1 METRPWHQF
10 YDPEVPTSIDYPSDQ
25 IDHFL
30 RKSAEK
36 FPHNV
41 ALIFGGL
48 APVLGEVHSKMTY
61 PQLDML
67 VDRFAAGLQQLGLQ
81 KGDRVAIYMP
91 NCPQYV
97 IAYYG
102 TLRAGGIVVPSN
114 PLNVAREVEQQ
125 VNNAEAT
132 YAVVLSLLYPNVRQ
146 VRANTSLKHVIVT
159 NIKEYFPGL
168 LKTLFTVAKE
178 KKDGHRVDISGD
190 SNTTWFQEFLSSAP
204 AKPQPVEITPDDT
217 AVLMYTGGTTGVP
230 KGAQLTHKNV
240 VANALQAAAW
250 LMGGGTGAD
259 GEEVMLTALPMT
271 HSYSMTVCM
280 NLSVFHGHTQVI
292 IPNARDLAHVLT
304 AINKHK
310 PTLLPGVPT
319 LYTVIN
325 NNAGVKAGKYDLKSI
340 KACISG
346 AAGLPVEVQQEFQRI
361 TGGKL
366 VEGYGLSEASPV
378 THANALGS
386 GGRIGTIGVP
396 IPDTEAKIVDNE
408 TEEKELEPGQPGVLC
423 IHGPQVMKGYWHMP
437 TETANTLRRHADG
450 KIWLHTG
457 DVAEMA
463 EDGYF
468 RIVDRKKDMILAAG
482 GFNIYPRDIEERLY
496 EHPKVLEAAAIGVPV
511 GGASQR
517 PKVFVVLREGE
528 TCTRRELIDWC
539 KEGLAEYKIPRY
551 VEFRDEL
558 PKTMVGKIYRH
569 QLVEE
574 EIKKEKEKA
583 AQKAEQKAERE
594 QHQQEKQEE
603 PA

>member
-1 METRPWHQF
+1 MASHVWHQF
-10 YDPEVPTSIDYPSDQ
+10 YDPEVPTSIDYPANPADY
-25 IDHFL
+25 FL
-30 RKSAEK
+30 RKSAQR
-36 FPHNV
+36 FPHNI
-41 ALIFGGL
+41 ALIFGSL
-48 APVLGEVHSKMTY
+48 APVVGEVHSKMTY
-61 PQLDML
+61 QKLDAL
-67 VDRFAAGLQQLGLQ
+67 VDRFAAGLQELGLQ
-81 KGDRVAIYMP
+81 KGDRVGIYMP

-102 TLRAGGIVVPSN
+102 TLRAGGIVVPCN

-125 VNNAEAT
+125 FNNAEAT
-132 YAVVLSLLYPNVRQ
+132 YAVVLSMLYPNIKQ
-146 VRANTSLKHVIVT
+146 VRAKTSLNHVIVT

-178 KKDGHRVDISGD
+178 KKGGHRVDISGD
-190 SNTTWFQEFLSSAP
+190 PHTTWFQDFLSSAP

-230 KGAQLTHKNV
+230 KGAQLTQKNIV
-240 VANALQAAAW
+240 SNALQAAAW
-250 LMGGGTGAD
+250 LMGGGTGTD

-292 IPNARDLAHVLT
+292 IPNARDIPHLLT

-378 THANALGS
+378 THANPLGS

-408 TEEKELEPGQPGVLC
+408 TEEKELGPGQTGVLC

-437 TETANTLRRHADG
+437 TETANTLREHADG

-457 DVAEMA
+457 DVAEMS
-463 EDGYF
+463 EDGFF

-511 GGASQR
+511 GGTSQR
-517 PKVFVVLREGE
+517 PKVFVVLKEGE
-528 TCTRRELIDWC
+528 AATRRELIDWC

-551 VEFRDEL
+551 VEFRNEL
-558 PKTMVGKIYRH
+558 PKTMVGKILRL
-569 QLVEE
+569 QLMAEE
-574 EIKKEKEKA
+574 QQKAKEKA
-583 AQKAEQKAERE
+583 EDKAKRKAEKEPHGE
-594 QHQQEKQEE
+594 PEE
-603 PA
+603 ELI